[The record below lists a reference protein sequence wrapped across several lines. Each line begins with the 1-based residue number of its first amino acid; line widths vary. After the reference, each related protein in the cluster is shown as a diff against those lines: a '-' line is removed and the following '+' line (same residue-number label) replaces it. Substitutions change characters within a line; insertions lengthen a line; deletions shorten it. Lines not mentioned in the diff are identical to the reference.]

1 MNHDEHEWQAQE
13 AAWQS
18 LRDGSAG
25 GDAGYR
31 RVMHAL
37 REAPAPM
44 LPTGFAATVARR
56 AEAQAAADRRFERRL
71 AIGLG
76 IAFAVAAIIALAVF
90 GRLGGTATAGQWL
103 GSLHWLL
110 AAAACVGVTAMMPK
124 GSIPHGNR
132 RSL

>member
-18 LRDGSAG
+18 LLDGSSG

-37 REAPAPM
+37 RDAPAPM
-44 LPTGFAATVARR
+44 LPAGFAATVACR
-56 AEAQAAADRRFERRL
+56 AEAQATADRRFERRL
-71 AIGLG
+71 AVGLG
-76 IAFAVAAIIALAVF
+76 IAFAVAAIIAMAVF
-90 GRLGGTATAGQWL
+90 GRLGGAATAGQWI
-103 GSLHWLL
+103 GSLHWLF

-124 GSIPHGNR
+124 GSEPKGHR
-132 RSL
+132 RAL